1 MSQILIIDDDPTTRL
16 ILSKAL
22 KTEGYKVDVA
32 DNGELGLEKAQQLKP
47 SLIICDWVMP
57 LMDGLEVCRHVKS
70 IKSLAN
76 TYFILL
82 TSRDG
87 VEDIVKGLE
96 NGADDFL
103 PKPIRKDEIK
113 ARVRAGLRLHKAN
126 KDLEFQKSRLE
137 AEQAQAAEYVRS
149 LLPKKL
155 EGIVSIDSYF
165 KPSTKL
171 GGDSFDFYWLDAD
184 HLIVYLLDVSGHGVG
199 AALLSVSVLNL
210 LRTKG
215 LQSVTVAEAV
225 DLTNPSQVLKTLN
238 EYFQMSKYNDLYF
251 TIWYGVYNKN
261 SQELTYSSAGH
272 PPAVLLS
279 PPNPDQSKSLK
290 TSGLPIGIIPGTSYQ
305 NATCQIESNSKLYIF
320 SDGVYE
326 ITDKDNRVGTFVD
339 FLEFLTALNKT
350 INKTLDETSGLRE
363 IIAQIIAIAKFG
375 DEFEDDFSLLEVIFN

>member
-22 KTEGYKVDVA
+22 IGEGYEIDVA
-32 DNGELGLEKAQQLKP
+32 ANGQVGLQKAQQLSP
-47 SLIICDWVMP
+47 SLIICDWMMP

-70 IKSLAN
+70 INSLAN

-87 VEDIVKGLE
+87 VEDVVKGLE

-103 PKPIRKDEIK
+103 PKPIRKEEIK
-113 ARVRAGLRLHKAN
+113 ARVRAGLRLHQAN

-137 AEQAQAAEYVRS
+137 ADQAQAAEYVRS

-155 EGIVSIDSYF
+155 EGVVTINSYF
-165 KPSTKL
+165 EPSTQL
-171 GGDSFDFYWLDAD
+171 GGDSFDFYWLDSE
-184 HLIVYLLDVSGHGVG
+184 HLVIYLLDVSGHGVG

-215 LQSVTVAEAV
+215 LQSKKIDKTVN
-225 DLTNPSQVLKTLN
+225 LTQPSQVLDTLN
-238 EYFQMSKYNDLYF
+238 EYFQMSRYNDLYF

-261 SQELTYSSAGH
+261 THQLTYSSAGH
-272 PPAVLLS
+272 PPAVLITTQALS
-279 PPNPDQSKSLK
+279 SQPLSLK
-290 TSGLPIGIIPGTSYQ
+290 TTGLPIGIIPDAVYQ
-305 NATCQIESNSKLYIF
+305 DYSCPIEQLSELYVF

-326 ITDKDNRVGTFVD
+326 ITQKDQKVRSFNNFVELLVG
-339 FLEFLTALNKT
+339 LTGKSKIEQIVENT
-350 INKTLDETSGLRE
+350 IAS
-363 IIAQIIAIAKFG
+363 AKYG
-375 DEFEDDFSLLEVIFN
+375 DQFEDDFSLLQVIFD